1 MHQDLST
8 FLPQKLLNLGY
19 TKFFYEL
26 KPKSK
31 GKISSLS
38 KKFELCD
45 KLLFQSSDDPAGLPY
60 SGSGITFIVRGMEET
75 VIRSFFPDSGN
86 RENIIYHGKEVPVV

>member
-1 MHQDLST
+1 
-8 FLPQKLLNLGY
+8 
-19 TKFFYEL
+19 
-26 KPKSK
+26 
-31 GKISSLS
+31 
-38 KKFELCD
+38 
-45 KLLFQSSDDPAGLPY
+45 LFQSSDDPAGLPY